1 MIESSYY
8 VVQIVLS
15 LVILWYTYE
24 TRKMRQA
31 AEEQLSE
38 IRTSQKLSSRPLISA
53 GITLFQKGEDNSA
66 IDFFDGDEYLPLA
79 YRNEYKKLID
89 KNVKIFQVS
98 LKNSADNV
106 AVDLQAVIYDG
117 FTKNYIFGETG
128 VVSCEKGSSE
138 YIYTARDTYQSKE
151 KICETLSEKYSGAEK
166 LYSHLSIDSEFC
178 NDFFLFV
185 FGQTING
192 EKFLFKRGFEFD
204 DGGITLKRVERYVA
218 NG

>member
-8 VVQIVLS
+8 VVQIALS
-15 LVILWYTYE
+15 LVILWYTFE
-24 TRKMRQA
+24 TRKMRLA
-31 AEEQLSE
+31 AEDQLRE
-38 IRTSQKLSSRPLISA
+38 IRESQKLSSRPLISA
-53 GITLFQKGEDNSA
+53 GVTLFQKGEDNSA
-66 IDFFDGDEYLPLA
+66 IEFFENDTYLPPA
-79 YRNEYKKLID
+79 FRNEYIKLINKD
-89 KNVKIFQVS
+89 VKIFQIS

-151 KICETLSEKYSGAEK
+151 EICKSLSEKYNGTEK
-166 LYSHLSIDSEFC
+166 LHGHLSINDDYA
-178 NDFFLFV
+178 NDFCLFV
-185 FGQTING
+185 FGQTITG
-192 EKFLFKRGFEFD
+192 EKILFKRGFVFD
-204 DGGITLKRVERYVA
+204 DGGITLKKVDRYVV